1 MDTPRSRVSFDD
13 AHAQDRLGA
22 LPEETGSQDG
32 YFGVDVSDDD
42 DDEGD
47 TVSPYSR
54 RRASLSIR
62 IPPSRAAADIAF
74 TALQYLPMPILVL
87 SSEKTV
93 VLANEALG
101 RLLGIEPGYEQLEED
116 ANMGPLEKLTSQDGK
131 SFTDILYGTTLA
143 QLGLDLLQNGSAVF
157 VAWEEFLDTIFDDA
171 SKAQSSTTQL
181 NTFHSRSRDVDTTPT
196 GSSHKR
202 SVSAASSGRLSQ
214 GSGTRTE
221 VHDAAVDVVFSTHR
235 DSKTGIPLAHRNELA
250 DHVQAQMIVSVWAT
264 EDEQYFTLTFT
275 AARSDSGLQ
284 SPPSSD
290 GTKPT
295 SRTVSRTA
303 TSFSTGARSGLS
315 SSSSSSSRSEL
326 KKSGKIQSPPATTF
340 ASPTTIP
347 VMDFPPRGPP
357 AKASQTSAPSMFS
370 KSNKLKEAL
379 LNSMN
384 MPAYAMWKDE
394 SFGIPN
400 RAAIKLL
407 YPWIED
413 GQHDSSEQARDF
425 LARYTLYRDDFSE
438 ELPMDEFPIYRLMR
452 LRERFENYRI
462 GMYSA
467 KDGSQMVFDTSGE
480 PLRDDKGEFLG
491 GVVLFHDVTD
501 YARTITA
508 ERTKNERQ
516 FENICNMVPQMIW
529 RTTPEGAHDYFSD
542 RWYTYTGLTPEDSM
556 GEGWVNAFHKDD
568 LIATEARW
576 RHSLATGDEY
586 LTEYRAKS
594 AAGEWRWML
603 GRAVPMRD
611 ENGKIVKWFGTCTD
625 IHELVTAREEAK
637 QTRAQLEQVIEH
649 AQITLWAVD
658 KEFRL
663 TLAEGKPMSPD
674 KPGNKLKTEAYHG
687 SNKFVGRSM
696 WDIFEAQGRKSEQ
709 PAFERPIRDVVSG
722 RKPDETIETQI
733 TTTKRWFRTRLY
745 PLLRQN
751 RNGGI
756 EGEQYIDGVVGV
768 SMDVTELKQA
778 AEEVVERDRENSR
791 LMAQSVAA
799 KEASKMK
806 SQFLANMS
814 HEIRTPIAGVIGMS
828 ELLLDDDTGELTKEQ
843 RECAENIQR
852 SANGLLTVINDILD
866 FSKVESGR
874 LDIEEVQFDLSV
886 VIRDVNKM
894 LSFAAERKGLK
905 YIDDIEQLK
914 CWKVI
919 GDPGRLRQ
927 VITNLLTNS
936 IKFTSE
942 GSVTMRVKAMKET
955 DEMVEVRFT
964 VEDTGIGIEEEV
976 RRKLF
981 KPFSQADSSTAR
993 RFGGTGLGLTI
1004 SKNLVELMRGGI
1016 NLESKLG
1023 VGTTASFW
1031 IPFHKAPYQSTDT
1044 PLVDCGP
1051 IPDRLQSELSVSRNG
1066 SDNSAPTTPTLPSKP
1081 THKRDHSGSGIP
1093 GFPPWPDGQPLDAD
1107 LNEEERKAVN
1117 VLVVEDNPI
1126 NQQIALKTIKKLGFP
1141 VRAVWN
1147 GKEAL
1152 DYLQAPSEDQPR
1164 PDIILMDVQMPIMD
1178 GYKATYTIRNARPF
1192 ANDPEVQGTP
1202 IVAMTASAIQGD
1214 REKCQTA
1221 GMDDYLAKPVK
1232 KPNLERMLVKWAI
1245 EGKRKRA
1252 ELRNNPSLL
1261 RTTSSRPSNPR
1272 AASSFASDA
1281 LENRQEHL
1289 TSELDRL
1296 EFVHRS
1302 SVQTSSESVSDRA
1315 LRQQAAEEQA
1325 IALRD
1330 HELIEAGED
1339 PKTKLGRG
1347 VNDSNKDDETP
1358 ATSALTTE
1366 NVGKLDMGR
1375 VTKLRQ
1381 EHFGGGGFLLSDGD
1395 GDEVS
1400 SVNATKAES
1409 ANPSLA
1415 AVGRMGSGFDA
1426 GGVNGVATPNRRSVG
1441 S

>member
-1 MDTPRSRVSFDD
+1 MDSARSRVSFEEEG
-13 AHAQDRLGA
+13 HLQDKLGS
-22 LPEETGSQDG
+22 LPEDDGFKDG
-32 YFGVDVSDDD
+32 YFGMEAGSDDD
-42 DDEGD
+42 DDEAD
-47 TVSPYSR
+47 TTASPYSR

-62 IPPSRAAADIAF
+62 IPPSRATADIAF
-74 TALQYLPMPILVL
+74 TALQYLPMPVLVL

-93 VLANEALG
+93 VMANEALG
-101 RLLGIEPGYEQLEED
+101 RLLGIEPGYEQDED
-116 ANMGPLEKLTSQDGK
+116 DSNMGPLERLTSREGK

-143 QLGLDLLQNGSAVF
+143 QLGFDLLQNGSAVF

-171 SKAQSSTTQL
+171 SKAQCSTTQL
-181 NTFHSRSRDVDTTPT
+181 NTFHSRSRDIDTTPT
-196 GSSHKR
+196 GNSHKR
-202 SVSAASSGRLSQ
+202 SVSATSSSRLSQ
-214 GSGTRTE
+214 ASGTKTE

-235 DSKTGIPLAHRNELA
+235 DSKTGIPLAHRNEMA

-275 AARSDSGLQ
+275 AARSDTGLA
-284 SPPSSD
+284 STPSSE
-290 GTKPT
+290 GTKAT
-295 SRTVSRTA
+295 SRTVSRTT
-303 TSFSTGARSGLS
+303 TSYSAGARSGLS

-326 KKSGKIQSPPATTF
+326 KKSGRITSPPTTTF

-357 AKASQTSAPSMFS
+357 SKASQTAAPSMFS

-400 RAAIKLL
+400 KAAIKLL

-425 LARYTLYRDDFSE
+425 LSRYTLYREDFSE
-438 ELPMDEFPIYRLMR
+438 EIPMDEFPIYRLMR
-452 LRERFENYRI
+452 LRERFENYRV
-462 GMYSA
+462 GMYSV

-501 YARTITA
+501 YARTISA

-529 RTTPEGAHDYFSD
+529 RTTPDGSHDYFSD

-568 LIATEARW
+568 LVATEARW

-625 IHELVTAREEAK
+625 IHEQVMAREEAK
-637 QTRAQLEQVIEH
+637 QTKAQLEQVIEH

-658 KEFRL
+658 KNYRL

-674 KPGNKLKTEAYHG
+674 KPGNKLQTEPYHG
-687 SNKFVGRSM
+687 GNKFVGKTI

-709 PAFERPIRDVVSG
+709 PSFERPIRDVISG
-722 RKPDETIETQI
+722 RVADSTIETQI

-745 PLLRQN
+745 PLLRQS

-756 EGEQYIDGVVGV
+756 EGDNYIDGVVGV
-768 SMDVTELKQA
+768 SMDVTELKLA
-778 AEEVVERDRENSR
+778 AEEVAERDRENSR

-828 ELLLDDDTGELTKEQ
+828 ELLLDDDSGELTKEQ

-905 YIDDIEQLK
+905 YIDEIEQLK
-914 CWKVI
+914 CWKVM

-942 GSVTMRVKAMKET
+942 GSVTLRLKVTKET
-955 DEMVEVRFT
+955 DEMVEVHFT

-1016 NLESKLG
+1016 SLESKLG
-1023 VGTTASFW
+1023 VGTKATFW

-1051 IPDRLQSELSVSRNG
+1051 IPDRLQSELSVSRPG
-1066 SDNSAPTTPTLPSKP
+1066 SDNSAPTTPIIPNKP
-1081 THKRDHSGSGIP
+1081 THKRDHSASGIP
-1093 GFPPWPDGQPLDAD
+1093 GFSPWPDGQPLDVD
-1107 LNEEERKAVN
+1107 LSEEERKAVN

-1152 DYLQAPSEDQPR
+1152 DYLQTSSKDQPR

-1192 ANDPEVQGTP
+1192 AGDPDIQGTP

-1261 RTTSSRPSNPR
+1261 RNASRPSNPR
-1272 AASSFASDA
+1272 NGSSFASDNSSA
-1281 LENRQEHL
+1281 LNQQDHL
-1289 TSELDRL
+1289 SSELDRL

-1339 PKTKLGRG
+1339 PKTRLGRG
-1347 VNDSNKDDETP
+1347 VSEAQQESP
-1358 ATSALTTE
+1358 TSALTTE
-1366 NVGKLDMGR
+1366 NVGKLDMVDQR
-1375 VTKLRQ
+1375 MAKLRK
-1381 EHFGGGGFLLSDGD
+1381 EHTGGGGFLHHDGD
-1395 GDEVS
+1395 GS
-1400 SVNATKAES
+1400 SVVATKADTAS
-1409 ANPSLA
+1409 TTMPQGGMASRTN
-1415 AVGRMGSGFDA
+1415 SGFD
-1426 GGVNGVATPNRRSVG
+1426 GVNGLGNRRSVG